1 LPLQPFDNLA
11 FDDLFVRSLPGD
23 ASRTPGSRQ
32 VHGAAWSDAPT
43 APVRAPRL
51 LAWSDAAG
59 ALLGASPPTDPT
71 GSVALTLGGNQL
83 LRGMRPI
90 ACAYGGHQFGHWAG
104 QLGDGRAIML
114 GERAT
119 DTGRWEIQLKGA
131 GPTPYSRS
139 ADGRAVLRS
148 SLREFVCS
156 EAMFHLGVPTTRALA
171 LVATGQSVVRDMFY
185 DGRPRPEPGAVVT
198 RLAPTFVRFGNFE
211 LLAARGDR
219 ALLQQLVD
227 FVVRNHYPELAP
239 VLADAPVAGDHLL
252 AWFTEIARRT
262 AVMAAHWMR
271 VGFIHG
277 VMNTDNMSVLGLTID
292 YGPFG
297 WQDIYDPS
305 FTPNTTDAGQGRYRF
320 GNQPSIAFWNVAMFA
335 RALGVLTGGAAFFE
349 PGLDVFKSTFE
360 STWLA
365 MLRDKLG
372 LDDLGPDQRE
382 ADERLISDM
391 DDVMTATE
399 LDMSLWYRVLQK
411 LGPDTT
417 FPEVLRVVSP
427 SFYSELPETS
437 PVATRIRVW
446 LSDYVARLARNHAP
460 QAERLARMS
469 AVSPVVIPRNY
480 LLQQAID
487 AAERGDLAP
496 LAALMDAIR
505 RPYDDVPANV
515 AFAAKR
521 PEWARDKAGCSA
533 LSCSS

>member
-1 LPLQPFDNLA
+1 MPLQPFENLP

-23 ASRTPGSRQ
+23 PSKTPGSRQ
-32 VHGAAWSDAPT
+32 VHGAAWSDAPPT
-43 APVRAPRL
+43 PVRSPRL
-51 LAWSDAAG
+51 LAWSEEAG
-59 ALLGASPPTDPT
+59 ALLGASAPTDPA
-71 GSVALTLGGNQL
+71 GPVALALGGNL
-83 LRGMRPI
+83 ILPGMRPI
-90 ACAYGGHQFGHWAG
+90 ACPYGGHQFGHWAG
-104 QLGDGRAIML
+104 QLGDGRAITL
-114 GERAT
+114 GETVA
-119 DTGRWEIQLKGA
+119 DSGRWEIQLKGA

-171 LVATGQSVVRDMFY
+171 LVATGEPVIRDMFY

-211 LLAARGDR
+211 LLASRGDR

-227 FVVRNHYPELAP
+227 FVVRNHYPELATSGP
-239 VLADAPVAGDHLL
+239 TAGPPLL

-262 AVMAAHWMR
+262 AIMAAHWMR

-277 VMNTDNMSVLGLTID
+277 VMNTDNMSVLGITID

-297 WQDIYDPS
+297 WQDVYDPD

-335 RALGVLTGGAAFFE
+335 RALGTLTGGAAFFE

-360 STWLA
+360 NTWLA
-365 MLRDKLG
+365 MLREKLG
-372 LDDLGPDQRE
+372 LDDLGPD
-382 ADERLISDM
+382 AGALDERLISDM
-391 DDVMTATE
+391 LEVMTATE
-399 LDMSLWYRVLQK
+399 IDMSLWYRSLQK
-411 LGPDTT
+411 LSPESALPDL
-417 FPEVLRVVSP
+417 LRTVSA
-427 SFYSELPETS
+427 SLYSELPETS
-437 PVATRIRVW
+437 PVATRLRDW
-446 LSDYVARLARNHAP
+446 LSDYVARLARNRSSHAN
-460 QAERLARMS
+460 RVARMS
-469 AVSPVVIPRNY
+469 AVNPVVIPRNY

-487 AAERGDLAP
+487 AAERGDLTP
-496 LAALMDAIR
+496 LARLMDAIR
-505 RPYDDVPANV
+505 RPYEDSASTAP
-515 AFAAKR
+515 FAGRR